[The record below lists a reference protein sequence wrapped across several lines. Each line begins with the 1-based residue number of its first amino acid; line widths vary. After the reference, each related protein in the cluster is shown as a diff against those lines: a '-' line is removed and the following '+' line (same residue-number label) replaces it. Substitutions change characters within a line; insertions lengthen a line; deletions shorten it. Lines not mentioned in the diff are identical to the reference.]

1 MLSTFL
7 LGALMFSLMII
18 KRNAMLYQ
26 KTLSLEDD
34 MKLQFLHLFK
44 KKKRIK
50 MTHQGV
56 VILWAYVY
64 KTTDVGPA
72 TG

>member
-44 KKKRIK
+44 KKKE
-50 MTHQGV
+50 
-56 VILWAYVY
+56 
-64 KTTDVGPA
+64 
-72 TG
+72 

>member
-44 KKKRIK
+44 KKKK
-50 MTHQGV
+50 NKNDTPGCC
-56 VILWAYVY
+56 
-64 KTTDVGPA
+64 DSVGLCI
-72 TG
+72 